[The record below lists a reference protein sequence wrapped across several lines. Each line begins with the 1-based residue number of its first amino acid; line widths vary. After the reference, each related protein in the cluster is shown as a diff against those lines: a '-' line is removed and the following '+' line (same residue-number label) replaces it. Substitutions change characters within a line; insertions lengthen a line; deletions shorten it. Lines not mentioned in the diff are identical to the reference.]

1 MSGKVKQNK
10 ADSIFDII
18 NIALLSIVLIVV
30 LYPLIFVVS
39 ASFSDTMQV
48 MQGKVW
54 LFPKGINLEA
64 YKAVFRDRNILIG
77 YRNTIMYTV
86 IGTAVNIILTIAAAY
101 PLSRKDFAGRNAI
114 TIFFAFTMFFS
125 GGLIPNYLLIK
136 KIGLYNNFWVMVL
149 PGAVGVW
156 NMTIMRTFFQN
167 TIPYELQEA
176 AVIDGCTNIGILT
189 KVILPLSTPI
199 IAVMVIFYGVGHWN
213 AFFSALIYL
222 KDRSK
227 FPLQLVL
234 REILIQNNMSD
245 MMESGDS
252 IVQQQMLAEGIKYA
266 VIIVSSIPV
275 LMLYP
280 FLQRYFVKGVMVGAI
295 KG

>member
-101 PLSRKDFAGRNAI
+101 PLSRKDFAGRNII

-234 REILIQNNMSD
+234 REILIQNNMSE